1 VINLS
6 YNHFVIGARL
16 PWVIMFIGMLAAKPS
31 LAQNGS
37 DNFLLIRGWVIHN
50 ERPVPRAVIT
60 VYEGDSVVYSLRAN
74 ARGRFNL
81 YMPFQKEFVFSFS
94 KEGYVTKKI
103 VVNTVTQHDPEPEY
117 AYYMEVEIELFED
130 DPCLQTELFRFP
142 VAIVY
147 YDCKKAD
154 FNFYLNSI
162 NAFVAKH
169 RPMFRDSTGVVLEGP
184 VDFYKYLQAA
194 TDERDGVHI
203 LSDRLIAQ
211 VPVAA
216 VREDEEDKLLI
227 VDTEESVKERSE
239 RVQDREPEQQA
250 EVFPQS
256 VVPSTQR
263 DPIESDTMA
272 QKTDEREITSEID
285 FRYFFRPGQAV
296 STIGKHF
303 FSVQLLATPKDVP
316 AGYFDRIAREM
327 PGTDVLHYID
337 HDHLNKYIIGQFA
350 TMDDVINHLW
360 QLKTLG
366 YDTYIVA
373 FTNNRRA
380 RVADVQNALR
390 E

>member
-1 VINLS
+1 
-6 YNHFVIGARL
+6 
-16 PWVIMFIGMLAAKPS
+16 MFIVMLAAKPS

-216 VREDEEDKLLI
+216 VIEDEEDKLLI